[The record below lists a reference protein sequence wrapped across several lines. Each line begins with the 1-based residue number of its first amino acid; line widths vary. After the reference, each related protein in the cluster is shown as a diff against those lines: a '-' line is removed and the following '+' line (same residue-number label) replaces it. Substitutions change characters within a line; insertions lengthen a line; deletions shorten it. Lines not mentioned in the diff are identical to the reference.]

1 MKRFLVFLLVISVML
16 LPGCGSSKSEDT
28 RTVLTLDGGGHALLS
43 DAVRLFNASNED
55 YRVVISEQDP
65 DIVADRS
72 AYDSAALVDIIS
84 YVDADMGRGDIL
96 PFLLD
101 GLIEGEALYSLPISW
116 GTVSLGCS
124 KALLDGRTTL
134 TAEEALE
141 LLEAMDEG
149 ALLFPSWISCGG
161 APNEL
166 AAYLPRYGEEADGYA
181 GESTLLD
188 RVIIYSSAQLAAM
201 LTEPDALWDTGCPG
215 LGPAAGCISL
225 SILKSCE
232 DVEGAWEFLSFAYGP
247 EARPALSASGEYE
260 LPASLSFLEAQL
272 SEFEGVDGDA
282 LELAREYVVGL
293 SLDA

>member
-55 YRVVISEQDP
+55 YRGVISEQDP

-166 AAYLPRYGEEADGYA
+166 AAYLPGYGEEADGYA

-282 LELAREYVVGL
+282 LELAREYVGGL